1 VEVDNVVEKVWGN
14 SKEWFLELRDGKR
27 LRLSE
32 GLRNLTPAVDDSI
45 SQRVLQWVEEQGL
58 GWSVCT
64 EEENTGAGSETE
76 LAMVEKIMSEESEEP
91 LMVKPLAVVIPQ
103 ELEDVREQ
111 QWKPSDRVMKMLK
124 GFRKL
129 VEASYEGYEDKV
141 IDLLVAIDARRQQG
155 VSGSRRSINY
165 GKRGSRE
172 LKGLISI
179 VNYEH
184 KESNSKGGALLLTNE
199 C

>member
-1 VEVDNVVEKVWGN
+1 MEVDNVVEKVWGN

-111 QWKPSDRVMKMLK
+111 Q
-124 GFRKL
+124 
-129 VEASYEGYEDKV
+129 
-141 IDLLVAIDARRQQG
+141 
-155 VSGSRRSINY
+155 
-165 GKRGSRE
+165 
-172 LKGLISI
+172 
-179 VNYEH
+179 
-184 KESNSKGGALLLTNE
+184 
-199 C
+199 